1 MSDHE
6 SKSKKIKEHLMW
18 DSKSVVLMCILYGF
32 WRLEFLPEIS
42 NGAEILYDGALVHNF
57 CPLELYIR
65 TQITITKQPDK
76 LSGSYSGI
84 WVMIIEKNFG
94 NLKIEFRP
102 LDLTTRRSKTWR
114 SRFSGLSRQFLTL
127 KMSDHES
134 KSKKIE
140 VVPDG
145 RQQELCFDVY
155 IIWGITT

>member
-1 MSDHE
+1 M
-6 SKSKKIKEHLMW
+6 
-18 DSKSVVLMCILYGF
+18 
-32 WRLEFLPEIS
+32 
-42 NGAEILYDGALVHNF
+42 HNF

-76 LSGSYSGI
+76 LSGSYSEI

-94 NLKIEFRP
+94 NLKIELRP
-102 LDLTTRRSKTWR
+102 LGLTTRRSKTWR

-145 RQQELCFDVY
+145 GQQELYFDVY
-155 IIWGITT
+155 IIWVITTWISGWNLKGGRKYARGCVEIENFFWPSLFAPVALVVTKSMKLHKIKVITL